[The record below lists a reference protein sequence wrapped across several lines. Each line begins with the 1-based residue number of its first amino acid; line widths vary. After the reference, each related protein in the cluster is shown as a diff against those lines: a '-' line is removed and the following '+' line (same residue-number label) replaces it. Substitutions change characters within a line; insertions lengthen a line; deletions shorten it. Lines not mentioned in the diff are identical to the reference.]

1 MIPARPAERS
11 RTAER
16 NRETADGPILDLP
29 TAPVGAMMVCGW
41 EPGDVAHDE
50 QTSTLP
56 PGEARANRIRDTV
69 TVLSEMN
76 IAVTEGEVTED
87 AAVEKRQEEK
97 PTTAASRIGEDDL
110 GRTDDPVRMYLREMG
125 GNALLTREGE
135 ATLAKR
141 LEAGRRTMLDGL
153 RESPLTMRAVIAW
166 RDAIRAGSMALREVI
181 NIEATHGGGPTAAQ
195 GEESNDRRSRNDRA
209 DAGTPKDESESGDE
223 LAEGKPLPS
232 AMEAAVLPWVM
243 ETLDT
248 VAVSYG
254 KLQRLQALRI
264 ELARKN
270 RTLTAW
276 QTRRWRELTRDLAA
290 SMQSLQFT
298 DARIRVLLDE
308 LRETSGHL
316 RRCEG
321 GLLRLSLQCGVA
333 REAFM
338 TQHEGRELESAWLS
352 RVGRLRG
359 EGWKTLARERRPEIA
374 ALRGDILAL
383 ARNTGLEPAALRRI
397 AATVLAG
404 EREADLAK
412 KEMVE
417 ANLRLVVSVAK
428 RYRNRGLTFLD
439 LIQEG
444 NVGLM
449 KAVDKFDYRRG
460 FKFSTYATWWIRQ
473 SITRAIADTAPT
485 IRVPVHMIEMV
496 TKMKR
501 VSWQLGQELGREPT
515 PEEIAERLHIPVDKV
530 HKTLKV
536 VREPISLETPI
547 GEEENSAL
555 GDLIED
561 EDAVQPLEAA
571 LQSDLRDAV
580 TRALENLTPR
590 EERVLRMRF
599 GLGTNSNCTLEEV
612 GQTFSVTRERIRQIE
627 AKALRKLKH
636 PSRSRALRSFL
647 DT

>member
-1 MIPARPAERS
+1 M
-11 RTAER
+11 
-16 NRETADGPILDLP
+16 
-29 TAPVGAMMVCGW
+29 
-41 EPGDVAHDE
+41 
-50 QTSTLP
+50 
-56 PGEARANRIRDTV
+56 

-76 IAVTEGEVTED
+76 IAATEGEETED
-87 AAVEKRQEEK
+87 AAVEKRPEEK
-97 PTTAASRIGEDDL
+97 PTAAASRIGEDDL

-125 GNALLTREGE
+125 GSALLTREGE

-153 RESPLTMRAVIAW
+153 RESPLTMRAAIAW

-181 NIEATHGGGPTAAQ
+181 DIEATHGIGPTAAP
-195 GEESNDRRSRNDRA
+195 GKESNDRSSRNDRA
-209 DAGTPKDESESGDE
+209 DAETPKDESESGEE
-223 LAEGKPLPS
+223 LSEDKPLPS

-254 KLQRLQALRI
+254 KLQRLQAVRI

-270 RTLTAW
+270 GSLTGW
-276 QTRRWRELTRDLAA
+276 QTRRWRELSRDLAA

-308 LRETSGHL
+308 LREASDHL
-316 RRCEG
+316 RCCEG
-321 GLLRLSLQCGVA
+321 GLLRLGLQCGVA
-333 REAFM
+333 REAFLA
-338 TQHEGRELESAWLS
+338 QHEGRELEAAWLS

-359 EGWKTLARERRPEIA
+359 EGWKTLAREKRPEIA
-374 ALRGDILAL
+374 ALRGDILAQ
-383 ARNTGLEPAALRRI
+383 ARSTGLEPAALRQI

-417 ANLRLVVSVAK
+417 ANLRLVVSIAK

-473 SITRAIADTAPT
+473 SITRAIADTGPT

-496 TKMKR
+496 TKLKR
-501 VSWQLGQELGREPT
+501 ASWQMSQELGREPT
-515 PEEIAERLHIPVDKV
+515 PEEIAERLHIPLDKV

-561 EDAVQPLEAA
+561 EDAVQPLEVA

-580 TRALENLTPR
+580 SRALENLTPR

-599 GLGTNSNCTLEEV
+599 GLGKNSNCTLEEV